1 MKKLLFIAF
10 PLILF
15 SCGQQSN
22 NPMTEEQK
30 GRIIEEI
37 KPLITQLWE
46 SNEQLNFEKFLE
58 HYWNSKDF
66 MFIGNGQIYGYNEI
80 AGLEEVWKLWEY
92 QKYNISNE
100 KFEVLNQDAVLYTMQ
115 GNCSVKHKTGEIY
128 KTDYYALSVLLRKVD
143 GVWKIVFGHTSFPPL
158 NMTSQENMKEQK

>member
-46 SNEQLNFEKFLE
+46 SNEQLNFEKFIE

-100 KFEVLNQDAVLYTMQ
+100 KFEVLNQDAVLYF
-115 GNCSVKHKTGEIY
+115 N
-128 KTDYYALSVLLRKVD
+128 A
-143 GVWKIVFGHTSFPPL
+143 GV
-158 NMTSQENMKEQK
+158 N